1 MAAQYELLKELL
13 NSGTKLNFGQ
23 EFFFKFYQAFLLKD
37 RWMQYISGVGTT
49 LLVTALALALGIVLG
64 SVVALVRVAH
74 DQQRPGHKNAVLGFF
89 GLGPYT
95 MLNTSG
101 AVVLGMVY
109 NYVPYMILPLYTSMT
124 KIDQSLVEAAQD
136 LGANTTKTLVRV
148 LIPMSVPGIS
158 TGITMVF
165 VPAVSTFVI
174 SRMLGGG
181 SNLLIGDL
189 IEMQFLGNSYNLNVG
204 SAMSLVLMI
213 IVLLC
218 MSFTSS
224 FDEDEM
230 EGVS

>member
-1 MAAQYELLKELL
+1 
-13 NSGTKLNFGQ
+13 
-23 EFFFKFYQAFLLKD
+23 
-37 RWMQYISGVGTT
+37 
-49 LLVTALALALGIVLG
+49 
-64 SVVALVRVAH
+64 
-74 DQQRPGHKNAVLGFF
+74 
-89 GLGPYT
+89 
-95 MLNTSG
+95 
-101 AVVLGMVY
+101 
-109 NYVPYMILPLYTSMT
+109 
-124 KIDQSLVEAAQD
+124 
-136 LGANTTKTLVRV
+136 
-148 LIPMSVPGIS
+148 MSTPGIC

-204 SAMSLVLMI
+204 SAMSLVLMV

-230 EGVS
+230 EGVM